1 MVKNH
6 EKLVHDVVELAVG
19 KNKAMQDRLFFG
31 FRDGIVFSSCFCSIF
46 GCKAFYRKDGLSD

>member
-19 KNKAMQDRLFFG
+19 KNKAMQDRLF
-31 FRDGIVFSSCFCSIF
+31 GIVFSSGFCSIF